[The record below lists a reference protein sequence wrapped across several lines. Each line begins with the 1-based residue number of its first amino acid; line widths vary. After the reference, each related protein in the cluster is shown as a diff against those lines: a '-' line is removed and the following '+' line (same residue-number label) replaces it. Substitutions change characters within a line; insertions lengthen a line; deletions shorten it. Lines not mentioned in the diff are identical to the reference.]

1 MFKVCNSILSTR
13 DGPKIAL
20 ATWSVAEV
28 AAEVA
33 GRLGR
38 TEPNVLNKFM
48 TFGIDGH
55 MVVATS
61 CDDSFQRLFN
71 EERERVRTLPFDPD
85 SREFYC
91 MELLQHAESALRRMQ
106 QEIQA
111 IALMRA
117 PALECNYH
125 DRFLGKSL
133 RITADKRAD
142 IRAPLHAIAIAATSL
157 KLQKPSRSGYTRVS
171 LWPAQ
176 LQRAAIGFTVKASDK
191 LASVGQDKW
200 NLMEWRKR
208 ILNRVIGGLAGKI
221 QVFYMRCVCA
231 GAKARNTFCLFY

>member
-33 GRLGR
+33 GRLGW

-55 MVVATS
+55 MVAT
-61 CDDSFQRLFN
+61 CDDFFFQRLFH
-71 EERERVRTLPFDPD
+71 EEHERARTLPFDPD
-85 SREFYC
+85 SRELDC
-91 MELLQHAESALRRMQ
+91 MELLLHAYSALRTMQ
-106 QEIQA
+106 EEIQA

-117 PALECNYH
+117 PALECSYD

-142 IRAPLHAIAIAATSL
+142 IRAPLCAIAIAATSL

-191 LASVGQDKW
+191 LASVGQDKT
-200 NLMEWRKR
+200 WRKC

-221 QVFYMRCVCA
+221 QVFYMRA
-231 GAKARNTFCLFY
+231 

>member
-13 DGPKIAL
+13 DGPEIAL

-33 GRLGR
+33 GRFGW
-38 TEPNVLNKFM
+38 TDPNVVNMFM

-55 MVVATS
+55 MVAS
-61 CDDSFQRLFN
+61 CDLERLFH
-71 EERERVRTLPFDPD
+71 EEHERVRTLPFDPD
-85 SREFYC
+85 SWQC
-91 MELLQHAESALRRMQ
+91 MMQLLPAESALRRMQ
-106 QEIQA
+106 GEIQA

-117 PALECNYH
+117 PALECNYD

-142 IRAPLHAIAIAATSL
+142 FSAPLYAIAIAATSL
-157 KLQKPSRSGYTRVS
+157 KLQKPSRRGYTRVS

-176 LQRAAIGFTVKASDK
+176 LQRAAIGFTVKASEE
-191 LASVGQDKW
+191 LVSVVQDKT
-200 NLMEWRKR
+200 WRKR

-221 QVFYMRCVCA
+221 QVFYMRA
-231 GAKARNTFCLFY
+231 

>member
-1 MFKVCNSILSTR
+1 
-13 DGPKIAL
+13 
-20 ATWSVAEV
+20 
-28 AAEVA
+28 
-33 GRLGR
+33 
-38 TEPNVLNKFM
+38 M

-55 MVVATS
+55 MVAS
-61 CDDSFQRLFN
+61 CDDSFQRLLR
-71 EERERVRTLPFDPD
+71 EEHERVRTLPLDRD
-85 SREFYC
+85 SWQC
-91 MELLQHAESALRRMQ
+91 MELLLPAVSALWEMQ
-106 QEIQA
+106 EEIQA

-117 PALECNYH
+117 PALECNYD

-142 IRAPLHAIAIAATSL
+142 ISAPLYAIAIASTSL

-176 LQRAAIGFTVKASDK
+176 LQRASIGFTVKASDK
-191 LASVGQDKW
+191 LASVGQDKT
-200 NLMEWRKR
+200 WRKF

-231 GAKARNTFCLFY
+231 GARARNTFCLFY

>member
-33 GRLGR
+33 GRLGW
-38 TEPNVLNKFM
+38 TEPNALNKFM

-55 MVVATS
+55 MVVS
-61 CDDSFQRLFN
+61 CDDSFQRLFR
-71 EERERVRTLPFDPD
+71 EEHERFGTLSVDRD
-85 SREFYC
+85 SRDC
-91 MELLQHAESALRRMQ
+91 MELLLHAESALQTMQ
-106 QEIQA
+106 EEIQA

-142 IRAPLHAIAIAATSL
+142 IRAPLYAIAIAATSL
-157 KLQKPSRSGYTRVS
+157 KLQKPSRSSYTRVS

-176 LQRAAIGFTVKASDK
+176 LQRAAIGFSVKASDK
-191 LASVGQDKW
+191 LASVGQDKT
-200 NLMEWRKR
+200 WRKC

-221 QVFYMRCVCA
+221 QVFYMRA
-231 GAKARNTFCLFY
+231 